1 MPHNSQAAQV
11 MFCSPQ
17 PNPAWDG
24 AGAPL
29 HPHRGCFWDKP
40 RGSSQNRVCTL
51 GWAQRTFA
59 PSPFLQMGFFVVF
72 WPIWGPSALPCPP
85 QAGTAQNPPCHT
97 SDLAFCLLAPGH
109 AQLPGVY
116 CHTLLS
122 FPLSSISF
130 LLTCPVQMMLR
141 SGFLLLLPLPPE
153 QHKQLQVEP
162 EPMANSLSAT

>member
-1 MPHNSQAAQV
+1 

>member
-59 PSPFLQMGFFVVF
+59 PSPFLQMGFFCGVLAHL
-72 WPIWGPSALPCPP
+72 GPLCPALPTPGWHSTESTLP
-85 QAGTAQNPPCHT
+85 HLGP
-97 SDLAFCLLAPGH
+97 CLLPFGSWPRSAPRRLLPHFALFSPFLHFIPAHLPCADDAQIWIPPPPPSPTRAAQTAPG
-109 AQLPGVY
+109 
-116 CHTLLS
+116 
-122 FPLSSISF
+122 
-130 LLTCPVQMMLR
+130 
-141 SGFLLLLPLPPE
+141 
-153 QHKQLQVEP
+153 
-162 EPMANSLSAT
+162 

>member
-1 MPHNSQAAQV
+1 MGQGHPCTHTGDVFGINLGD
-11 MFCSPQ
+11 
-17 PNPAWDG
+17 PARIGSARLGGHREHLLPALSCKWD
-24 AGAPL
+24 
-29 HPHRGCFWDKP
+29 
-40 RGSSQNRVCTL
+40 
-51 GWAQRTFA
+51 
-59 PSPFLQMGFFVVF
+59 FFVVF

-122 FPLSSISF
+122 FPPSSISF